1 METSSG
7 PRLEEAGSESQA
19 RVTQRRPDHTG
30 VGCRQA
36 LLWTL
41 PLLSV
46 HQSHS
51 ALDPRPPEPFLTGFF
66 SVLPQGLNSMFEVYL
81 VGNNSQHFIISP
93 TSVQGKADIR
103 IRVAVPLDYETV
115 DRYDFDVRPPQYF
128 FAGWEGFKGGRGE
141 HPLLKLP
148 LLPLSSPP
156 LWIRLQE
163 AH

>member
-1 METSSG
+1 
-7 PRLEEAGSESQA
+7 
-19 RVTQRRPDHTG
+19 
-30 VGCRQA
+30 
-36 LLWTL
+36 
-41 PLLSV
+41 
-46 HQSHS
+46 
-51 ALDPRPPEPFLTGFF
+51 
-66 SVLPQGLNSMFEVYL
+66 MFEVYL

-141 HPLLKLP
+141 YPLLKLP
-148 LLPLSSPP
+148 LPPLSSPP

-163 AH
+163 VH